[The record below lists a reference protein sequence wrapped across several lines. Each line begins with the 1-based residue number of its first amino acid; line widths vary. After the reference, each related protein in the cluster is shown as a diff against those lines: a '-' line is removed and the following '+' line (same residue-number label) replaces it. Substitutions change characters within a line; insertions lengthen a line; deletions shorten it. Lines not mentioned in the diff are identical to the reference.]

1 MLSADNICV
10 KRMTRT
16 VLNQAFLRLQEGTV
30 TAVVGPNGS
39 GKSTLLKAITGEL
52 ELARGKVKVCGKDM
66 AYWAKHPRELA
77 KFRAVLP
84 QSSTLFFDF
93 KVLDVVL
100 MGRAPHLKGGESQAD
115 YDICHRALERVGM
128 EKMAE
133 RSFLRL
139 SGGERQRVHLARAIA
154 QITDVVDRGDPT
166 LFLLDEPTANLDL
179 KHQFEV
185 LELARD
191 FADRGAAVMI
201 VLHDLQ
207 QARQYADQVLMLR
220 RGHVAGFGDAMS
232 ILSEAR
238 ISTVF
243 EVQARWQGQEK
254 DALLSVRP
262 KPRTSLEN
270 MADLF

>member
-10 KRMTRT
+10 KRTNRT
-16 VLNQAFLRLQEGTV
+16 VLNQAFVRLRRGV
-30 TAVVGPNGS
+30 MTAVVGPNGS
-39 GKSTLLKAITGEL
+39 GKSTLLKAITSEL
-52 ELARGKVKVCGKDM
+52 PLARGNVMIAGKPLSH
-66 AYWAKHPRELA
+66 WEKHPKELA

-93 KVLDVVL
+93 RVLDVVL
-100 MGRAPHLKGGESQAD
+100 MGRSPHLKGGETEKD
-115 YDICHRALERVGM
+115 YEICYRALERVGM
-128 EKMAE
+128 DRMAE

-139 SGGERQRVHLARAIA
+139 SGGERQRVQLARAIA
-154 QITDVVDRGDPT
+154 QIMDVVERGDPA
-166 LFLLDEPTANLDL
+166 LFLMDEPTANLDL

-185 LELARD
+185 LEMGRD
-191 FADRGAAVMI
+191 FADRGAAVMV

-207 QARQYADQVLMLR
+207 QARQYADEVLMLR
-220 RGHVAGFGDAMS
+220 RGHVAGYGDAMQV
-232 ILSEAR
+232 LSEAR

-262 KPRTSLEN
+262 KPRTALDNPFEV
-270 MADLF
+270 F

>member
-10 KRMTRT
+10 KRLTRT
-16 VLNQAFLRLQEGTV
+16 VLNQAFLRLRRGVV

-39 GKSTLLKAITGEL
+39 GKSTLLKAVTGEL
-52 ELARGKVKVCGKDM
+52 PLQRGEVKVAGKGLS
-66 AYWAKHPRELA
+66 YWEKHPKELA

-84 QSSTLFFDF
+84 QSSALFFDF

-100 MGRAPHLKGGESQAD
+100 MGRAPHLKGGESEKD
-115 YDICHRALERVGM
+115 YEICYRALERVGM
-128 EKMAE
+128 GKMAD

-139 SGGERQRVHLARAIA
+139 SGGERQRVHLARVIA
-154 QITDVVDRGDPT
+154 QIMDVVERGDPA
-166 LFLLDEPTANLDL
+166 LFLMDEPTANLDL

-185 LELARD
+185 LELGRE
-191 FADRGAAVMI
+191 FADQGAAVMV

-207 QARQYADQVLMLR
+207 QARQYADEVLMLR
-220 RGHVAGFGDAMS
+220 RGHVAGYGEAVPV
-232 ILSEAR
+232 LSQAR

-243 EVQARWQGQEK
+243 EVEARWQGEEK

-262 KPRTSLEN
+262 KQRLEE
-270 MADLF
+270 DDTPQWF

>member
-1 MLSADNICV
+1 MLNADNICI
-10 KRMTRT
+10 KRTART
-16 VLNQAFLRLQEGTV
+16 VLNQAFLRLRRGVV

-52 ELARGKVKVCGKDM
+52 PLARGSVTIAGKPL
-66 AYWAKHPRELA
+66 AYWEKYPKELA

-93 KVLDVVL
+93 RVLDVVL
-100 MGRAPHLKGGESQAD
+100 MGRSPHLKRSESEHD
-115 YDICHRALERVGM
+115 YEICYRALERVGM
-128 EKMAE
+128 GKMAE

-154 QITDVVDRGDPT
+154 QIMDVVERGDPA
-166 LFLLDEPTANLDL
+166 LFLMDEPTANLDL
-179 KHQFEV
+179 KHQFDV
-185 LELARD
+185 LELGRE

-207 QARQYADQVLMLR
+207 QARQYADEVLMLR
-220 RGHVAGFGDAMS
+220 RGHVAGYGEAMQV
-232 ILSEAR
+232 LGEAR
-238 ISTVF
+238 INTVF
-243 EVQARWQGQEK
+243 EVQARWQGEER

-262 KPRTSLEN
+262 KPRTSLDNDIE
-270 MADLF
+270 LF